1 MPLIETAEKLAVN
14 FHRRKF
20 DALTMVSTF
29 LFQQK
34 KKRPLLSKYLWY
46 LEDPTG
52 LKSSCLEDSD
62 TKPENILFSW

>member
-1 MPLIETAEKLAVN
+1 MPLIETEEKLAVN
-14 FHRRKF
+14 FQRRRP

-29 LFQQK
+29 PFQQK
-34 KKRPLLSKYLWY
+34 KRLLLSKYLRY